1 MNNQAGEQ
9 FLSIGGVAEALGV
22 SRSGLRKLE
31 RLGVIPP
38 AARLIGSDRRLY
50 RLDDLE
56 VIRATVNERAAKRQ
70 RGGQELVAG

>member
-1 MNNQAGEQ
+1 MSNQTGEQ

-70 RGGQELVAG
+70 RGGQELVAS